1 MNNFSVQDIKT
12 LKKIYEYLLSKNKF
26 EFASLI
32 LKIISGWHNSK
43 KVIFLVVYHNI
54 CRRVS

>member
-32 LKIISGWHNSK
+32 LKIISG
-43 KVIFLVVYHNI
+43 
-54 CRRVS
+54 